1 MQNKRAILYSAYGKE
16 YVAEALD
23 FASRTRESISGD
35 IKLILDTD
43 QNLNEKDIE
52 SSPFNY
58 VNTSKNL
65 EKFKNTN
72 LKYGCKIQSMID
84 FCKHEDFDRF
94 LFLDTDAYIVTPK
107 ALEVFDLLDRYDIA
121 MSHSPMRHSNKTPKN
136 TYENMDPL
144 VPSCFPEFNTGVI
157 VFKKNCLDFLQ
168 EWLNLYMSSSIIQ
181 KHDQPSLRRV
191 AYFTDLRIATL
202 PEEYN
207 FRASLAKLSKWHTL
221 YIRHRRPRN

>member
-43 QNLNEKDIE
+43 QNLSEKDAK
-52 SSPFNY
+52 SSPFDY
-58 VNTSKNL
+58 VNISKNL
-65 EKFKNTN
+65 EKFKTTN
-72 LKYGCKIQSMID
+72 LKYRCKIQSMID

-94 LFLDTDAYIVTPK
+94 LFLDTDAYVVTPK

-121 MSHSPMRHSNKTPKN
+121 MSHAHIRHSNKTPEK
-136 TYENMDPL
+136 TFENMDPL

-157 VFKKNCLDFLQ
+157 VFKKNCIDFLQ

-181 KHDQPSLRRV
+181 VHDQPSLRRI

-207 FRASLAKLSKWHTL
+207 FREDIETLSPWHTL
-221 YIRHRRPRN
+221 YIHHRRPRN

>member
-1 MQNKRAILYSAYGKE
+1 MKNKSAILYSAYGKE
-16 YVAEALD
+16 YAAEALD
-23 FASRTRESISGD
+23 FASRTRESINGD

-43 QNLNEKDIE
+43 QNLSEKDIK
-52 SSPFNY
+52 SSPFDY
-58 VNTSKNL
+58 VNTSRNF
-65 EKFKNTN
+65 EKFKNTD

-94 LFLDTDAYIVTPK
+94 LFLDTDAYIVNSK
-107 ALEVFDLLDRYDIA
+107 ALEVFDLLDHYDIA
-121 MSHSPMRHSNKTPKN
+121 MSHAYIRHSNLTPQKTH
-136 TYENMDPL
+136 ENMDPL

-157 VFKKNCLDFLQ
+157 LFKKNCVDFLQ

-181 KHDQPSLRRV
+181 IHDQPSLRRL
-191 AYFTDLRIATL
+191 AYFTDLRVATL

-207 FRASLAKLSKWHTL
+207 FRNNLKTFSKRHTL

>member
-1 MQNKRAILYSAYGKE
+1 MKNKPAILYSAYGKE
-16 YVAEALD
+16 YAAEALD
-23 FASRTRESISGD
+23 FASRTRESINGD

-43 QNLNEKDIE
+43 QNLSEKDIK
-52 SSPFNY
+52 SSPFDY
-58 VNTSKNL
+58 VNTSRNF
-65 EKFKNTN
+65 EKFKNTD

-94 LFLDTDAYIVTPK
+94 LFLDTDAYIVNSK
-107 ALEVFDLLDRYDIA
+107 ALEVFDLLDHYDIA
-121 MSHSPMRHSNKTPKN
+121 MSHAHIRHSNKTPEK
-136 TYENMDPL
+136 TRKNMDPL

-157 VFKKNCLDFLQ
+157 LFKKSCVGFLQ

-181 KHDQPSLRRV
+181 KHDQPSFRRV

-207 FRASLAKLSKWHTL
+207 FRNDLETLSKWHTL